1 MRDWRKYWNEVEINP
16 THSSEEYLRQ
26 VGKTV
31 TGRPVQLH
39 QLDLI
44 VDAIRA
50 ELELNCDDVV
60 VDLGC
65 GNGVVTQRV
74 ARKVGR
80 IAGIDASTR
89 LLSVAQTR
97 HAQPNCSYHF
107 GDLAKLG
114 PLPVPGV
121 TKAYSYEVLQH
132 LTTAETRAMLQALI
146 HQLGDRLKLFVG
158 SIPERSK
165 LTKFYNTPS
174 RWARYE
180 RRKADGTEQIG
191 HWWERDEVTALCDE
205 LGLICTPSDQTRALY
220 TSHYRFDAKIVA
232 R

>member
-1 MRDWRKYWNEVEINP
+1 MRDWRKHWNEVEIDT
-16 THSSEEYLRQ
+16 THGWEEYLRQ

-31 TGRPVQLH
+31 LGMPVQPH

-44 VDAIRA
+44 VQAIGA
-50 ELELNCDDVV
+50 ELKLDRHDVV

-74 ARKVGR
+74 ARRVGR
-80 IAGIDASTR
+80 VAGIDVSRR
-89 LLSVAQTR
+89 LLSVAQAQ

-132 LTTAETRAMLQALI
+132 LTTDETRAMLQALI
-146 HQLGDRLKLFVG
+146 DQLGDGLKLFAG
-158 SIPERSK
+158 SIPERTK
-165 LTKFYNTPS
+165 LAKFYDTPG

-180 RRKADGTEQIG
+180 RREADGTEQIG
-191 HWWERDEVTALCDE
+191 YWWERDELTALCDE
-205 LGLICTPSDQTRALY
+205 LGLTCTPCDQATALY
-220 TSHYRFDAKIVA
+220 TSHYRFDATIVA